1 MKLRHIWLIAIFLS
15 AAFVTSAFT
24 PEERYIQ
31 AYNLM
36 REGDG
41 LVTANQGRAALQKY
55 REALDRIR
63 LLQRSDPAWNPSV
76 VTYRLDY
83 LDGQV
88 KKLSAQFPGPET
100 PSAAPAG
107 PTQVEAPAMPAGTPA
122 EVIKALQEETARL
135 TRENATL
142 QAKLKEALSVQP
154 AAADPRELVKAQ
166 EQINTLLKERDLLR
180 VSAEQL
186 KNSARATAATP
197 AAESQSLAEAQKQ
210 AAQQAALAASL
221 REQNDS
227 LQRQLNEAR
236 KTVPPG
242 TDPQVAARLQ
252 SAQDEIAGLLASNKA
267 MQSEIAALKSAPPAV
282 APAPV
287 VAATPP
293 APAANG
299 KEIEKLEKQLGKAN
313 ASLRSVEEERDD
325 LKAKYAEAQKELKG
339 KLPPDTAAKLEEQGR
354 QLTVMRARLE
364 AYEAR
369 PVPFTAEEQA
379 LIKQPAT
386 TRLAATSVTDTN
398 LVKRKTDLPRGAAPL
413 FNEAQRAID
422 AKRFSDAEEKLK
434 QVLSQ
439 DENNIYVLATLSGV
453 QLDLNKP
460 DDAEKNLKKALATDP
475 RDPASLYLMG
485 SLRLGQEKYDEALDA
500 LSQAVQIT
508 PDNAMAQFNLGRAL
522 IFKGNLKAAE
532 TAFRKAIT
540 LKPNWGEAH
549 YQLAVI
555 YLTGNPPFIE
565 LAKWHYQKS
574 ITGGMPRNF
583 ELEKRLEKGAGAK
596 P

>member
-1 MKLRHIWLIAIFLS
+1 MKHRHALLLAIFLC
-15 AAFVTSAFT
+15 AAFAARALT

-31 AYNLM
+31 AYTIM

-41 LVTANQGRAALQKY
+41 LVVANQGRAALLKY

-63 LLQRSDPAWNPSV
+63 ALQRSDPAWNPSV
-76 VTYRLDY
+76 VSYRLDY
-83 LDGQV
+83 LDSRV
-88 KKLSAQFPGPET
+88 KKLAAQFPGAEAPPAT
-100 PSAAPAG
+100 TRSAPTQAEAQATFVPPAG
-107 PTQVEAPAMPAGTPA
+107 PPAV
-122 EVIKALQEETARL
+122 VIKSLQEETVRL
-135 TRENATL
+135 NKENATL

-166 EQINTLLKERDLLR
+166 EQINILLKERDLLR

-186 KNSARATAATP
+186 KDNSRVATAARP
-197 AAESQSLAEAQKQ
+197 ADQQALAEVQKQ
-210 AAQQAALAASL
+210 VAQQAAVAASL
-221 REQNDS
+221 REQNDN
-227 LQRQLNEAR
+227 LQRQLAEAR
-236 KTVPPG
+236 KTVAPG
-242 TDPQVAARLQ
+242 TEPQMTARLQ
-252 SAQDEIAGLLASNKA
+252 SAQDEIAGLVARNQA
-267 MQSEIAALKSAPPAV
+267 MQSELATLKSAPT
-282 APAPV
+282 APAP
-287 VAATPP
+287 
-293 APAANG
+293 APATAASG
-299 KEIEKLEKQLGKAN
+299 KEIEKLEKQLNKAN
-313 ASLRSVEEERDD
+313 ATLRSAEEDRDEI
-325 LKAKYAEAQKELKG
+325 KAKYAEAQKELKG

-354 QLTVMRARLE
+354 QLTVMRARLD
-364 AYEAR
+364 AYEAK
-369 PVPFTAEEQA
+369 PVPFTAEELA
-379 LIKQPAT
+379 LVKQPAT
-386 TRLAATSVTDTN
+386 PRMAAASVTDTN
-398 LVKRKTDLPRGAAPL
+398 LMKRKTDLPRGAAPL

-460 DDAEKNLKKALATDP
+460 ADAENNLKKALATDP
-475 RDPASLYLMG
+475 RDAASLYLMG
-485 SLRLGQEKYDEALDA
+485 SLKLSQEKYDEALDS

-508 PDNAMAQFNLGRAL
+508 PDNPMAQFNLGRAL
-522 IFKGNLKAAE
+522 SFKGNLKAAE

-540 LKPNWGEAH
+540 LKPNWGDAH

-583 ELEKRLEKGAGAK
+583 EFEKRLDKGNSK